1 MSHIELKILYFA
13 AAREKVG
20 QSEEILT
27 FEKPMTLA
35 EVKQYLF
42 SIYSDLEKIAP
53 YLRWAINQSFQDDES
68 LSLST
73 GDEIAIIPPISG
85 G

>member
-1 MSHIELKILYFA
+1 MSQTKLKILYFA

-27 FEKPMTLA
+27 FEKSMTLA

-42 SIYSDLEKIAP
+42 
-53 YLRWAINQSFQDDES
+53 
-68 LSLST
+68 
-73 GDEIAIIPPISG
+73 
-85 G
+85 